1 MQFLFL
7 KLALQ
12 INFTKNLRCEFAL
25 LQNVLE
31 EKMKKK
37 LKKSQKNKMIAGVC
51 GGISEY
57 FNIDATI
64 VRLIFVIVALFKGMG
79 ILFYLIAAVIIPSQE
94 VDDIDIENMKTANF
108 NENDDEKEESE
119 KSKKSFRSDEEF
131 NSYFKK

>member
-1 MQFLFL
+1 
-7 KLALQ
+7 
-12 INFTKNLRCEFAL
+12 
-25 LQNVLE
+25 
-31 EKMKKK
+31 MKKK